1 MSCTCSPS
9 GCRTVRVVWCG
20 LCVSF
25 SRDQTW
31 CACIY
36 VPPVCIY
43 LLMCKWRSLGFSP
56 AATTQHH
63 VLRRRKAQ
71 TKQEGKRVTDG
82 QTDRLCS
89 LPEAPDGHGRKKN
102 ERAEKKK
109 KKDDMKKAKT
119 RSWSF
124 LRPMSGRGAF
134 ARRVVFSGRSRLR
147 RTSFVC
153 LSVCYT
159 LLSRLHILPP
169 SAPGVL
175 HPATGR
181 TFGAP
186 NRPSSR

>member
-1 MSCTCSPS
+1 MCVHIRSTRMHIPPYVQMAVSWFLSSGHNTTSCPAQKESTDETRRQTC
-9 GCRTVRVVWCG
+9 
-20 LCVSF
+20 
-25 SRDQTW
+25 D
-31 CACIY
+31 
-36 VPPVCIY
+36 
-43 LLMCKWRSLGFSP
+43 
-56 AATTQHH
+56 
-63 VLRRRKAQ
+63 RR
-71 TKQEGKRVTDG
+71 
-82 QTDRLCS
+82 TDRQAL
-89 LPEAPDGHGRKKN
+89 LPSRGPRRTRTQKK
-102 ERAEKKK
+102 RACRKKK